1 MGKVD
6 LMWKRIA
13 VFVFV
18 IFAGLG
24 LAAEDGPFADPET
37 LVTGVYG
44 AVSGSFAE
52 QPDWDFIRSH
62 FDPKAL
68 IVLRSSR
75 EGSTLH
81 DVDGFIKDFTDFYG
95 SISEQEGFKETV
107 VSVKALVYGNIA
119 HCFVVYEAEVLGTD
133 RGPQRGLDSWHL
145 MKRDGRWWV
154 VSVVN
159 DSEPASGPIPKEA
172 YAD

>member
-1 MGKVD
+1 MR
-6 LMWKRIA
+6 KRIVVC
-13 VFVFV
+13 VFVVFV
-18 IFAGLG
+18 GLG
-24 LAAEDGPFADPET
+24 LAAEEGPFADPEA

-75 EGSTLH
+75 EESTVH

-95 SISEQEGFKETV
+95 RIAEAEGFKETV
-107 VSVKALVYGNIA
+107 VSVRSLVYGNMA
-119 HCFVVYEAEVLGTD
+119 HVYVVYEAQILGDD
-133 RGPQRGLDSWHL
+133 RPPQRGLDSWHL
-145 MKRDGRWWV
+145 VKNDGRWWV
-154 VSVVN
+154 VSIVN

-172 YAD
+172 FAD